1 MDLVGILDSI
11 QQSLLRQSDLG
22 KRLKQS
28 QQPQES
34 VNVPNSFIQPQVQ
47 PAPLVSGGEPLLRTS
62 GATNPFLMAN
72 APSLNTPTADIGV
85 NKPLQQPMFVGYH
98 DNKPI
103 YGGGK
108 VFLLA

>member
-1 MDLVGILDSI
+1 VGLLDSI

-28 QQPQES
+28 QQPEEAT
-34 VNVPNSFIQPQVQ
+34 NFPNSFIQPQVQ
-47 PAPLVSGGEPLLRTS
+47 PTPTLS
-62 GATNPFLMAN
+62 GAESAMRAGGTTNPFLMAN
-72 APSLNTPTADIGV
+72 TPSLNAPTRDMGV